1 MVNLFINIIAMPK
14 SAPFLFYSNIG
25 KNASFE
31 KRCCLKSILEKNVA
45 MFDLYS
51 TKSHVIMQSDKY
63 ILVE

>member
-1 MVNLFINIIAMPK
+1 MPK